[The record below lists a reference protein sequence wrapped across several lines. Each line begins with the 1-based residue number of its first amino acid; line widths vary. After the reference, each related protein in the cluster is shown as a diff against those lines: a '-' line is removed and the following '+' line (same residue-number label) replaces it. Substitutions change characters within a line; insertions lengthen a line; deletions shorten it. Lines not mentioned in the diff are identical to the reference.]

1 VVNAILGHDPYRFET
16 FGGKVQQSTGIL
28 YVVATPIGNLGDMTD
43 RARKVLSEVDLI
55 AAEDTRQTLR
65 LLTHFGISSKL
76 VAYHD
81 YNEANVAPRLLA
93 EIETGKS
100 VALVSDAGTP
110 LISDPGFSLVAAARE
125 RGLTVVP
132 VPGANAA
139 ICALSAAG
147 LPSDRF
153 LFVGF
158 PPRTRSQR
166 LAWLGEL
173 KDERGTLILYESGKR
188 ILATLRDLG
197 EALGET
203 RRLVLARELTK
214 HFETFLAGTASELA
228 QRLEGDAEQRLG
240 ELVVLVEGNAD
251 TGDPDRAEAERVLRI
266 LGETLPLAQAVA
278 IAARLTGMKKNAL
291 YRLGLELDSGQG
303 VATTRDEV

>member
-1 VVNAILGHDPYRFET
+1 MHQPR
-16 FGGKVQQSTGIL
+16 GIL

-65 LLTHFGISSKL
+65 LLSHFGISAKL
-76 VAYHD
+76 MAYHD
-81 YNEANVAPRLLA
+81 YNEAGTAPRLLA
-93 EIETGKS
+93 ELEEGRNI
-100 VALVSDAGTP
+100 ALVSDAGTP

-132 VPGANAA
+132 VPGASAA

-166 LAWLGEL
+166 RSWLGEL
-173 KDERGTLILYESGKR
+173 AGERGTLILYESGKR
-188 ILATLRDLG
+188 IVGTLRDLG
-197 EALGET
+197 ETLGET

-214 HFETFLAGTASELA
+214 HFETFLTGSASALA
-228 QRLEGDAEQRLG
+228 QRLEHDAEQRLG
-240 ELVVLVEGNAD
+240 ELVVLVEGRVEDAD
-251 TGDPDRAEAERVLRI
+251 ESARAEAERVLRI
-266 LGETLPLAQAVA
+266 LAETLPLARAVA
-278 IAARLTGMKKNAL
+278 IAARLTGAKKNAL
-291 YRLGLELDSGQG
+291 YRLGLDLALGQD
-303 VATTRDEV
+303 AEDASAADECG

>member
-1 VVNAILGHDPYRFET
+1 MQQQ
-16 FGGKVQQSTGIL
+16 GGVL

-81 YNEANVAPRLLA
+81 YNEAGVAPRLLA
-93 EIETGKS
+93 ELEQGRS
-100 VALVSDAGTP
+100 LALVSDAGTP
-110 LISDPGFSLVAAARE
+110 LISDPGFSLVTAARA
-125 RGLTVVP
+125 RGLAVVP
-132 VPGANAA
+132 VPGPNAA

-166 LAWLGEL
+166 RTWLAGLAE
-173 KDERGTLILYESGKR
+173 ERGTLILYESGQR
-188 ILATLRDLG
+188 VVATLRDLG
-197 EALGET
+197 QTVGES
-203 RRLVLARELTK
+203 RRVVLARELTK
-214 HFETFLAGTASELA
+214 RFETFLLGTPSELA
-228 QRLEGDAEQRLG
+228 ERLEGDAEQRLG
-240 ELVVLVEGNAD
+240 EIVILVEGQVEND
-251 TGDPDRAEAERVLRI
+251 GGDRVEQERVLRI
-266 LGETLPLAQAVA
+266 LCEALPLARAVA
-278 IAARLTGMKKNAL
+278 LAVRLTGGKKNAL
-291 YRLGLELDSGQG
+291 YRLGLDLGLGKGGGD
-303 VATTRDEV
+303 RDDDHA